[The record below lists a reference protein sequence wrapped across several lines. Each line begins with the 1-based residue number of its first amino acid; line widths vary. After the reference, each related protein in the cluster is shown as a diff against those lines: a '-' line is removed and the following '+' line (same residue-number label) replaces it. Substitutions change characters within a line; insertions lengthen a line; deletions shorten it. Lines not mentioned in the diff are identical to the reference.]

1 MKKAISALLAIVR
14 TYYDSPYLL
23 PAERVQTTP
32 QGTAV
37 SCVTFIIP
45 IQLKGKYNIGN
56 VLFLIRED
64 AYQQLFSDEISEERN
79 MYVISEDQIIASS
92 SRLDVPENVVQDAAK
107 DAGESVVPLS
117 WEGRDYFLFLLP
129 GDRFTV
135 SYASLIPQETVY
147 QQSFRF
153 QMMFAMFL
161 LLLGIPCAF
170 LTVYFALRHI
180 RPIRE
185 LSRSLGAKQ
194 HTQDDFSAIR
204 SGIETLVGQNMDLHT
219 RLDASLSARR
229 AEFVRLFADTRFP
242 SREAAV
248 EAARG
253 VDLAIDRAYYLTAVV
268 STAGG
273 EDPGLEKMEPPAE
286 FEGKIVLCGAEIV
299 SEGRSLLLVFADDPE
314 TLSRWAETAYASLSA
329 ACMEPVM
336 AVSNVHSDFSQA
348 GTAYLEA
355 SAAYD
360 GSPVM
365 GGSFVLRFSDI
376 SQASEDREI
385 LLYRFAGRFYGILK
399 SGSREEMEIWIRDLS
414 QLLAQKKVS
423 LSAFRL
429 FVSDLTGVLL
439 DKYGE
444 GSGDLS
450 AALRDYDIFALSRCR
465 RVGELVDALRRLCTG
480 FWEIRDTT
488 PGASGEMRQVQDF
501 LREHYADS
509 NLTIGA
515 VAQAFHVSSAYLSQ
529 EYKLQTGEHPSD
541 YLISLRMEKAK
552 ELLRDTELPI
562 KEIALQVGYYDASS
576 FIRRFKKNTSVTPAQ
591 YRQSVQRQPGA

>member
-1 MKKAISALLAIVR
+1 M
-14 TYYDSPYLL
+14 
-23 PAERVQTTP
+23 
-32 QGTAV
+32 
-37 SCVTFIIP
+37 
-45 IQLKGKYNIGN
+45 
-56 VLFLIRED
+56 
-64 AYQQLFSDEISEERN
+64 
-79 MYVISEDQIIASS
+79 
-92 SRLDVPENVVQDAAK
+92 QDAAK

-242 SREAAV
+242 SRETAV

-488 PGASGEMRQVQDF
+488 PGALRKTRPSRPRSTGSRCSASRVHKEFPKRPPPAVFSYTVPPQTAMRKGPLSFAAAGLIVYFCRPLSFLKGIKTTCFVKSKKRPTENVCGYILRYFFTLRSFFF
-501 LREHYADS
+501 LR
-509 NLTIGA
+509 L
-515 VAQAFHVSSAYLSQ
+515 
-529 EYKLQTGEHPSD
+529 
-541 YLISLRMEKAK
+541 
-552 ELLRDTELPI
+552 
-562 KEIALQVGYYDASS
+562 
-576 FIRRFKKNTSVTPAQ
+576 
-591 YRQSVQRQPGA
+591 